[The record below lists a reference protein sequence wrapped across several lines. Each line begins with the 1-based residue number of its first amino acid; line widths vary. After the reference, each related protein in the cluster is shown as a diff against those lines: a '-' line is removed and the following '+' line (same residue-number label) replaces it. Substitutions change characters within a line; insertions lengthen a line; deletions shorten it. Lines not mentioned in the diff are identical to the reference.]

1 MKKLLI
7 IFSLLVF
14 SSIAVAN
21 TSPYTLIN
29 QVGDKLFT
37 DIKAVNK
44 EGKATETEMKGIV
57 RSRLMPHID
66 VKFVSFKLLGKHI
79 KGLKRDEAVDFI
91 NAVDDYLV
99 ATYASALLQYKGQEV
114 IFEELP
120 VSDGSDFATVKVV
133 IKEQAKPDIDMHFK
147 FRQSKDGTW
156 KVYDMVAEGISLLSA
171 KQKEITMRISE
182 VGLAQVT
189 AELKSK
195 A

>member
-99 ATYASALLQYKGQEV
+99 ATYASAL
-114 IFEELP
+114 
-120 VSDGSDFATVKVV
+120 
-133 IKEQAKPDIDMHFK
+133 
-147 FRQSKDGTW
+147 
-156 KVYDMVAEGISLLSA
+156 
-171 KQKEITMRISE
+171 
-182 VGLAQVT
+182 
-189 AELKSK
+189 
-195 A
+195 